1 MIHMYKNK
9 RILAV
14 IPARGGSKG
23 IPRKNIIDFC
33 GKPLIAYSIE
43 AARKSKYTD
52 YVLVSTDDEEI
63 REISLTFGAKV
74 PFLRP
79 ENIANDTAKSIDVV
93 LHGLEYLRE
102 QGESFDYVVLLQPTS
117 PLRTC
122 QDIDSAVE
130 SLIDIE
136 GDSLVSV
143 CKVDENP
150 VLMRTI
156 DDNRLKPIMNFKEED
171 LRRQNL
177 PKVYIFNGALYINA
191 INTLLKKKSF
201 VNEDTIPFVMEKHKS
216 VDIDSMIDVKLAELV
231 LKENIND

>member
-1 MIHMYKNK
+1 MYKNK

-23 IPRKNIIDFC
+23 IPRKNIMDFC
-33 GKPLIAYSIE
+33 GKPLISYSIE
-43 AARKSKYTD
+43 AARKSKYID

-63 REISLTFGAKV
+63 GGISLRFGAKV

-79 ENIANDTAKSIDVV
+79 EEIANDTAKSIDVV
-93 LHGLEYLRE
+93 LHGLGFLKEL
-102 QGESFDYVVLLQPTS
+102 GENFDYVVLLQPTS

-122 QDIDSAVE
+122 QDIDAALE

-136 GDSLVSV
+136 RDSLVSV
-143 CKVDENP
+143 CKVEENP

-156 DDNRLKPIMNFKEED
+156 EDNKLKPIMDFREED

-177 PKVYIFNGALYINA
+177 PEFYIFNGALYINA
-191 INTLLKKKSF
+191 VNTLLKEKSF
-201 VNEDTIPFVMEKHKS
+201 IIEDTIPFVMEKYKS

-231 LKENIND
+231 LKEKIND